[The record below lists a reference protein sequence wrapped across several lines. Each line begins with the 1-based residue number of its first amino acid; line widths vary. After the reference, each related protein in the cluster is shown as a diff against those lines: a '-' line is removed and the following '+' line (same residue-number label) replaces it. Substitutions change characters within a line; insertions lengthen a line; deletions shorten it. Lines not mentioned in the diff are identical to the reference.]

1 MHKWLKTALVAAVF
15 LLVMFITLELS
26 LRVYLFGPTGFSPS
40 KVGSFSLIF
49 SSGLVQPAANPEIWY
64 ELKPNQNTVFRGVPF
79 MTNSQGLADD
89 EYPLEKPP
97 NTIRVA
103 VVGSSWTMG
112 SGAELKDLYHSV
124 LERQFN
130 STIGSKRYEFI
141 NFGVEFYGLQEIV
154 ATVRDKALRYHPDF
168 ILVEVTASTPNVLWT
183 THETAFVPLP
193 RRNSAWD
200 SMLAQRVTGALGIAS
215 QEVNEADLYRDIATG
230 WDWDGYFGRIERAM
244 NELAEISKANGIP
257 VGFTLLR
264 AYVREDD
271 FMGQQFVSN
280 AAERGMAGADVNLD
294 KFLQPGETP
303 LKFLVSRVEPH
314 PNAYGHELIAGELRR
329 QIFDTNPLFQIPLEQ

>member
-1 MHKWLKTALVAAVF
+1 MHKWFKTALVAAVF
-15 LLVMFITLELS
+15 LFVMFIALELS

-49 SSGLVQPAANPEIWY
+49 SSGLVQASENPEIWY
-64 ELKPNQNTVFRGVPF
+64 ELKPNQNTLFRGVPF
-79 MTNSQGLADD
+79 RTNSQGLADD
-89 EYPLEKPP
+89 EYSFEKPP

-112 SGAELKDLYHSV
+112 SAAELADAYHAV

-130 STIGSKRYEFI
+130 SAGGSKRYEFI

-154 ATVRDKALRYHPDF
+154 ATVRDKVLRYDPDL
-168 ILVEVTASTPNVLWT
+168 ILVEVTASTPNVRWT
-183 THETAFVPLP
+183 THETEFIPLP
-193 RRNSAWD
+193 RRNKAWD
-200 SMLAQRVTGALGIAS
+200 SMLLARVTGALGLAS
-215 QEVNEADLYRDIATG
+215 EEVDEAGLYRDLETG
-230 WDWDGYFGRIERAM
+230 WDWDPYFGRIERAFD
-244 NELAEISKANGIP
+244 ELAEISKASGIP
-257 VGFTLLR
+257 VAVALLR
-264 AYVREDD
+264 IKVRNDD
-271 FMGQQFVSN
+271 FMGQRFVSS

-294 KFLQPGETP
+294 KFLQPGETY